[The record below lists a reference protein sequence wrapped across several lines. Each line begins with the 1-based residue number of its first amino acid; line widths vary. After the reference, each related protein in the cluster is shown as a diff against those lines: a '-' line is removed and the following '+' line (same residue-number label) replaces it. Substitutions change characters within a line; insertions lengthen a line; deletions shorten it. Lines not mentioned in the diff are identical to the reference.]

1 MAKNVDFSTSSS
13 VSPTCTFLS
22 KSLGPAGKRIWPQF
36 STRLFPCRTTFLS
49 TLGTV
54 VARNCS
60 PRWPLPTLAM
70 SLAVKKGFFN
80 LYYLQQQQ
88 LASSLL
94 TPGGS
99 MALAHPFL
107 CEHDTTC
114 TRASWGQGCVEI
126 LPKKIVTQMLRKW
139 NFVFHKKVDGAMTS
153 ILLNYANFIL

>member
-1 MAKNVDFSTSSS
+1 MTIDKCQIRQLFFRGIIWSKNNPPLVAKNVDFSTSSS
-13 VSPTCTFLS
+13 FSPTCTFLS

-60 PRWPLPTLAM
+60 PRWPLPTPAM

-88 LASSLL
+88 QRQAACLLLAGAWPWPIHFYVNMTRL
-94 TPGGS
+94 
-99 MALAHPFL
+99 AL
-107 CEHDTTC
+107 E
-114 TRASWGQGCVEI
+114 QV
-126 LPKKIVTQMLRKW
+126 
-139 NFVFHKKVDGAMTS
+139 GARDV
-153 ILLNYANFIL
+153 